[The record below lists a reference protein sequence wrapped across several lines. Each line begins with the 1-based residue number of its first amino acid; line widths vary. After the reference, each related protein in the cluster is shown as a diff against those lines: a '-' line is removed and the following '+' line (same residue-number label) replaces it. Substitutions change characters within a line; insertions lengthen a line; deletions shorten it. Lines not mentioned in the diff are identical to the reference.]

1 METDELIFDFL
12 GPDTIE
18 MQKFIGDVWP
28 EKIHARVLDLAS
40 GSGEHLFGFINKSI
54 ESVTVVDRSPES
66 LQLLL
71 NKHNNHG
78 NMINTVCSDLNDWSC
93 PQKFDIVHIG
103 DNSIQMFPA
112 YKNQFDIFRVIA
124 SSLSAEGVGMVNVTP
139 VTEHQI
145 MEYGGAPKVIKSL
158 TIDGEAF
165 EVYGE
170 VKIDVFN
177 QILMMYFTVYKNENE
192 TSRCTC
198 RCRMLLKHEI
208 EEMAK
213 AAGLKIVQVKQQKLK
228 RGNDSYY
235 YLLQLNQ

>member
-1 METDELIFDFL
+1 
-12 GPDTIE
+12 
-18 MQKFIGDVWP
+18 
-28 EKIHARVLDLAS
+28 
-40 GSGEHLFGFINKSI
+40 
-54 ESVTVVDRSPES
+54 
-66 LQLLL
+66 
-71 NKHNNHG
+71 
-78 NMINTVCSDLNDWSC
+78 MINTVCSDLNDWSC